1 MQVFGWPRAWC
12 KTCSTCQDTTGAR
25 RLTRSC
31 SERRLTGVAASPDN
45 NAQRNEPLNSTSVQ
59 RIVKSRRD
67 YNSWVATETLEDYAL
82 RYTPLS
88 FRRWSEL
95 RIANTALGAVS
106 FLALEA
112 IGGAIMV
119 SYGFTNALWAIAIVS
134 LVIFLTSL
142 PISYYTARYGVDM
155 DLLTRGAGF
164 GYIGS
169 TITSLIYASFTF
181 IFFALEASI
190 MAQAVEMEWGLPLA
204 YGYVLCSV
212 VIIPL
217 VIHGVTL
224 IGRVQAWTQPLW
236 AVLMVLP
243 FVAVFRKEPEL
254 MTRLLAFTGGQP
266 EGAHFDWVLF
276 GSAATV
282 GFSLIAQIGEQVDF
296 LRFLP
301 EKTPRNRIRWWSA
314 LLIAGPGWIVMG
326 AAKMLAGALLA
337 YLVIDHRLPPDQAI
351 EPTQMYLVAFG
362 YLFSDSSWIMGATAV
377 FVLVSQVK
385 INLTNAYAGSLA
397 WSNFFARVTHN
408 HPGRVVWVVFNVLI
422 AILLMEIGVFSALK
436 EVLTLYSMV
445 AISWVGALVADLV
458 INKPLGLSPKHIEF
472 RRAHLYDINPV
483 GVGSM
488 AIATA
493 LSLAALAGSFG
504 DVAAALAPFIA
515 LLSAILLAPA
525 IAIATRSRYYIARA
539 PGEPFAHHESH
550 RDARHAAHGAPTAH
564 DAAHVHGPT
573 GSRQCVICENTFEP
587 ADLAHCP
594 AYAGTI
600 CSLCCSLDV
609 RCEDRCKTDSRMTE
623 QFHRLVDTV
632 LPAPLARRMHTE
644 VGHYVVLLSL
654 CTGVLLAVL
663 GTIYALELPDIQTLP
678 FYALDNL
685 QGLFVKL
692 FAAFFL
698 MTGIGVWWLVLT
710 AEARRSAQ
718 QESER
723 QTRLLLAEI
732 AAHKQTDLEL
742 QRAKDAAEA
751 SSLAKSRF
759 VTGMSHELRTPLNS
773 ILGYAQI
780 LQGDAQIPPKR
791 QNAVSVIRRSGEHL
805 LSLIDGMLDIARIE
819 AGKMRLESGEL
830 PLREFLDQIVQMVAP
845 QAAQKGLRFNFLE
858 SGRIPQAVHAD
869 EKRLRQ
875 ILINLLANA
884 VKFTDAGSVT
894 LRVTYAREIASFE
907 VEDTG
912 IGISAE
918 DIERIFLPFERS
930 QSANQRKEVGT
941 GLGLA
946 ISNMLAHIMGGELSV
961 QSTPGQGSVFRL
973 RLYLR
978 EVREPAR
985 PADAAAKPVGY
996 LGPRKRLLVVDD
1008 HASQRVILR
1017 EMLAPLGF
1025 AIDEA
1030 DSGETCLEK
1039 VTRQPPDLVLMDV
1052 AMPGIDGWETC
1063 TRLRSA
1069 GHRELPIIVV
1079 SANVF
1084 DTTAKKGVSMVCND
1098 FIAKP
1103 FLLPDLLAKLKLHL
1117 GIEWLPGVQ
1126 AAPRI
1131 AQAVQVVPPRATL
1144 ARLLE
1149 LGAIGYVK
1157 GISAELDALEQKHPM
1172 YAPFC
1177 GELRTLVERFRLPE
1191 YMNRLKEWVYDDVDH
1206 GNSVAG

>member
-1 MQVFGWPRAWC
+1 M
-12 KTCSTCQDTTGAR
+12 
-25 RLTRSC
+25 
-31 SERRLTGVAASPDN
+31 
-45 NAQRNEPLNSTSVQ
+45 NSTFDQ
-59 RIVKSRRD
+59 RIVNSRRA
-67 YNSWVATETLEDYAL
+67 YNAWVANETLEDYAL
-82 RYTPLS
+82 RYTPQS
-88 FRRWSEL
+88 FRRWSEA

-112 IGGAIMV
+112 IGAAITV

-134 LVIFLTSL
+134 LVIFVTGL
-142 PISYYTARYGVDM
+142 PISYYSAKYGVDM

-169 TITSLIYASFTF
+169 TITSLIYATFTF

-190 MAQAVEMEWGLPLA
+190 MAQAIEMEWGLPLV

-236 AVLMVLP
+236 AVMMAVP
-243 FVAVFRKEPEL
+243 FVAVLMKEPDLPARL
-254 MTRLLAFTGGQP
+254 MQFTGGQP
-266 EGAHFDWVLF
+266 NGAHFDWILF

-282 GFSLIAQIGEQVDF
+282 AFSLIAQVGEQVDF

-301 EKTPRNRIRWWSA
+301 QKTRDNRRRWWSA
-314 LLIAGPGWIVMG
+314 LLLAGPGWIFMG
-326 AAKMLAGALLA
+326 AAKMLGGALLA
-337 YLVIDHRLPPDQAI
+337 FLFIDHRLPVDQAV

-362 YLFSDSSWIMGATAV
+362 YVFSDPRWIMGATAL

-397 WSNFFARVTHN
+397 WSNFFARLTHH

-422 AILLMEIGVFSALK
+422 ALLLMEIGVFSALK

-445 AISWVGALVADLV
+445 AIAWIGALVSDLV

-483 GVGSM
+483 GVGAM
-488 AIATA
+488 GIATLLSVSA
-493 LSLAALAGSFG
+493 LFG
-504 DVAAALAPFIA
+504 VFGVVAAAMAPFIA
-515 LLSAILLAPA
+515 LLSAIALAPL
-525 IAIATRSRYYIARA
+525 IALVTGSRYYIARQ
-539 PGEPFAHHESH
+539 PEEHDHEH
-550 RDARHAAHGAPTAH
+550 TL
-564 DAAHVHGPT
+564 
-573 GSRQCVICENTFEP
+573 QCVVCENHFEP
-587 ADLAHCP
+587 ADTAHCP
-594 AYAGTI
+594 AYGGHI

-609 RCEDRCKTDSRMTE
+609 RCEDRCKTGARLPE
-623 QFHRLVDTV
+623 QFHALVDAW
-632 LPAPLARRMHTE
+632 LPARVALWLKTD
-644 VGHYVVLLSL
+644 VGHYLVMLTLFSSA
-654 CTGVLLAVL
+654 LAVTL
-663 GTIYALELPDIQTLP
+663 GTIYVLELPDISHLP
-678 FYALDNL
+678 FYAPGNL

-692 FAAFFL
+692 FAALFL
-698 MTGIGVWWLVLT
+698 MTCIGTWWLVLT
-710 AEARRSAQ
+710 SQSRRHAQ

-723 QTRLLLAEI
+723 QNRLLMAEI
-732 AAHKQTDLEL
+732 DAHEQTDREL
-742 QRAKDAAEA
+742 QRAKESAEA
-751 SSLAKSRF
+751 ASMAKSRF

-780 LQGDAQIPPKR
+780 LQADRQLPANR

-819 AGKMRLESGEL
+819 AGKMRLDSGEL
-830 PLREFLDQIVQMVAP
+830 PLREFLDQLVQMVAP
-845 QAAQKGLRFNFLE
+845 QAAQKGLRFNFEE

-884 VKFTDAGSVT
+884 VKFTDEGTVT
-894 LRVTYAREIASFE
+894 LRVNYSREIATFE
-907 VEDTG
+907 VQDSG
-912 IGISAE
+912 IGIAPE
-918 DIERIFLPFERS
+918 DLERVFLPFERS
-930 QSANQRKEVGT
+930 TAANQRKEVGT

-961 QSTPGQGSVFRL
+961 QSEPGKGSLFRL
-973 RLYLR
+973 RIYLR
-978 EVREPAR
+978 EVRQPALQGAYAQ
-985 PADAAAKPVGY
+985 PKGY

-1008 HASQRVILR
+1008 HESQRNLLR
-1017 EMLAPLGF
+1017 EMLEPLGF
-1025 AIDEA
+1025 EIVEA
-1030 DSGETCLEK
+1030 GSGEACLQSVDEF
-1039 VTRQPPDLVLMDV
+1039 RPDLVLMDIF
-1052 AMPGIDGWETC
+1052 MPGMDGWETC
-1063 TRLRSA
+1063 ERLRAS
-1069 GHRELPIIVV
+1069 GHDELPILVV

-1084 DTTAKKGVSMVCND
+1084 DPTAKSGDSMLCND

-1117 GIEWLPGVQ
+1117 GIEWI
-1126 AAPRI
+1126 AAATPEPAA
-1131 AQAVQVVPPRATL
+1131 AQAVRVVPPKATL
-1144 ARLLE
+1144 ARLAE

-1157 GISAELDALEQKHPM
+1157 GIQAELAELERRNPL

-1177 GELRTLVERFRLPE
+1177 AELRSLVERFRLPE
-1191 YMNRLKEWVYDDVDH
+1191 YMNRLKEWVT
-1206 GNSVAG
+1206 

>member
-1 MQVFGWPRAWC
+1 M
-12 KTCSTCQDTTGAR
+12 
-25 RLTRSC
+25 
-31 SERRLTGVAASPDN
+31 
-45 NAQRNEPLNSTSVQ
+45 NSSSVQ

-112 IGGAIMV
+112 IGGAITM

-236 AVLMVLP
+236 AILMVLP
-243 FVAVFRKEPEL
+243 FIAVFRKEPDVAQ
-254 MTRLLAFTGGQP
+254 RLLAFTGGQP
-266 EGAHFDWVLF
+266 EGAHFDWLLF

-282 GFSLIAQIGEQVDF
+282 AFSLIAQIGEQVDF

-301 EKTPRNRIRWWSA
+301 EKTASNRVRWWSA

-397 WSNFFARVTHN
+397 WSNFFARVTHS

-458 INKPLGLSPKHIEF
+458 INKPLGLSPKTIEF
-472 RRAHLYDINPV
+472 KRAHLYDINPV

-488 AIATA
+488 AVATA

-504 DVAAALAPFIA
+504 DVPAALAPFIA
-515 LLSAILLAPA
+515 LLSAMVLAPV
-525 IAIATRSRYYIARA
+525 IAVATRSRYYIAREPD
-539 PGEPFAHHESH
+539 PGHL
-550 RDARHAAHGAPTAH
+550 HAQDGAQ
-564 DAAHVHGPT
+564 
-573 GSRQCVICENTFEP
+573 RCVVCDNHFEP

-609 RCEDRCKTDSRMTE
+609 RCEDRCKTDARMTE
-623 QFHRLVDTV
+623 QFHGLIDAL
-632 LPAPLARRMHTE
+632 LPAPLARKMRTE
-644 VGHYVVLLSL
+644 VGHYLVLLTL
-654 CTGVLLAVL
+654 CTAVLATVL
-663 GTIYALELPDIQTLP
+663 GTLYALELPEIQTLP
-678 FYALDNL
+678 FYSLDNL
-685 QGLFVKL
+685 QGLFIKL

-698 MTGIGVWWLVLT
+698 MTGIGAWWLVLT
-710 AEARRSAQ
+710 AEARRNAQ

-723 QTRLLLAEI
+723 QNRLLLAEI
-732 AAHKQTDLEL
+732 EAHKKTDLEL

-780 LQGDAQIPPKR
+780 LQGDAQIPPRR

-819 AGKMRLESGEL
+819 AGKMRLESAEL
-830 PLREFLDQIVQMVAP
+830 PMREFLDQLVQMVAP
-845 QAAQKGLRFNFLE
+845 QAAQKGLRFNFIE

-884 VKFTDAGSVT
+884 VKFTDSGSVT

-912 IGISAE
+912 IGISAA

-946 ISNMLAHIMGGELSV
+946 ISNMLAHIMGGELTV
-961 QSTPGQGSVFRL
+961 NSTPGKGSVFRL
-973 RLYLR
+973 RVYLR
-978 EVREPAR
+978 EVREPSR
-985 PADAAAKPVGY
+985 PESATAKPVGY

-1017 EMLAPLGF
+1017 EMLEPLGF
-1025 AIDEA
+1025 DIAEA
-1030 DSGETCLEK
+1030 SSGEECLDK
-1039 VTRQPPDLVLMDV
+1039 VAQQRPDLVLMDV
-1052 AMPGIDGWETC
+1052 AMSGIDGWETC
-1063 TRLRSA
+1063 ARLRDA
-1069 GHRELPIIVV
+1069 GHIELPVIVV

-1084 DTTAKKGVSMVCND
+1084 DTTARKGVSMVCND

-1117 GIEWLPGVQ
+1117 GIEWLPGLQ
-1126 AAPRI
+1126 PAASTTQSIRL
-1131 AQAVQVVPPRATL
+1131 VPPRATL

-1157 GISAELDALEQKHPM
+1157 GITGELDRLEQKHPM

-1177 GELRTLVERFRLPE
+1177 GELRTLAERFRLPE

-1206 GNSVAG
+1206 GNRIAG

>member
-1 MQVFGWPRAWC
+1 M
-12 KTCSTCQDTTGAR
+12 
-25 RLTRSC
+25 
-31 SERRLTGVAASPDN
+31 
-45 NAQRNEPLNSTSVQ
+45 NSTSVQ

-67 YNSWVATETLEDYAL
+67 YNTWVANETLEDYAL

-112 IGGAIMV
+112 IGGAITV

-236 AVLMVLP
+236 AVMMVLP
-243 FVAVFRKEPEL
+243 FVAVFQKEPDVAQ
-254 MTRLLAFTGGQP
+254 RLLAFTGGQP
-266 EGAHFDWVLF
+266 EGAHFDWILF

-282 GFSLIAQIGEQVDF
+282 AFSLIAQIGEQVDF

-301 EKTPRNRIRWWSA
+301 EKTAANRARWWSA

-326 AAKMLAGALLA
+326 AIKMLAGALLA
-337 YLVIDHRLPPDQAI
+337 YLVIDHRLPVDNAI

-397 WSNFFARVTHN
+397 WSNFFARVTHS

-422 AILLMEIGVFSALK
+422 AILLMEIGVFAALK

-458 INKPLGLSPKHIEF
+458 INKPLGLSPKYIEF
-472 RRAHLYDINPV
+472 KRAHLYDINPV
-483 GVGSM
+483 GVGAM

-515 LLSAILLAPA
+515 LLSAMLLAPV
-525 IAIATRSRYYIARA
+525 IALATRSRYYIAREPTRTSDL
-539 PGEPFAHHESH
+539 PGDFGSATRPAHS
-550 RDARHAAHGAPTAH
+550 AHTH
-564 DAAHVHGPT
+564 T
-573 GSRQCVICENTFEP
+573 GSHQCVICENRFEP

-600 CSLCCSLDV
+600 CSLCCSVDV
-609 RCEDRCKTDSRMTE
+609 RCEDRCKTDSRITE
-623 QFHRLVDTV
+623 QFHRLVDAV
-632 LPAPLARRMHTE
+632 LPAPLARRLQTE
-644 VGHYVVLLSL
+644 VGHYM
-654 CTGVLLAVL
+654 VLLALCTAALVVVL

-678 FYALDNL
+678 FYDLANL
-685 QGLFVKL
+685 QSLFIKL

-710 AEARRSAQ
+710 AEARRNAQ

-732 AAHKQTDLEL
+732 DAHEKTDLEL

-819 AGKMRLESGEL
+819 AGKMRLESAEL

-884 VKFTDAGSVT
+884 VKFTDAGSVI
-894 LRVTYAREIASFE
+894 LRVTYAREIATFE

-946 ISNMLAHIMGGELSV
+946 ISNMLAHIMGGELTV

-985 PADAAAKPVGY
+985 PADAAARPVGY

-1017 EMLAPLGF
+1017 EMLEPLGF
-1025 AIDEA
+1025 EIVEA
-1030 DSGETCLEK
+1030 DSGEACLSMVEE
-1039 VTRQPPDLVLMDV
+1039 QLPDLVLMDV

-1063 TRLRSA
+1063 ARLRSA
-1069 GHRELPIIVV
+1069 GHQELPIIVV

-1117 GIEWLPGVQ
+1117 GIEWLRGVQ
-1126 AAPRI
+1126 PAPRA
-1131 AQAVQVVPPRATL
+1131 AQAVQVVPPKATL

-1157 GISAELDALEQKHPM
+1157 GITAELEALEQKHPM

-1177 GELRTLVERFRLPE
+1177 SELRTLVERFRLPE
-1191 YMNRLKEWVYDDVDH
+1191 YMNRLKEWVYDDVDR
-1206 GNSVAG
+1206 GNRIAG

>member
-1 MQVFGWPRAWC
+1 MNRF
-12 KTCSTCQDTTGAR
+12 
-25 RLTRSC
+25 
-31 SERRLTGVAASPDN
+31 TGVAATPDH
-45 NAQRNEPLNSTSVQ
+45 NAQRSEPLNSTSVQ

-82 RYTPLS
+82 RYTPQS

-112 IGGAIMV
+112 IGGAITV

-243 FVAVFRKEPEL
+243 FVAVFRKEPDVVSRL
-254 MTRLLAFTGGQP
+254 MAFTGGQP

-282 GFSLIAQIGEQVDF
+282 AFSLIAQIGEQVDF

-301 EKTPRNRIRWWSA
+301 EKTAANRGRWWSA

-326 AAKMLAGALLA
+326 ATKMLAGALLA
-337 YLVIDHRLPPDQAI
+337 YLVIDHRLPPDDAI

-377 FVLVSQVK
+377 FVLISQIK

-397 WSNFFARVTHN
+397 WSNFFARVTHS

-422 AILLMEIGVFSALK
+422 AILLMEIGVFAALK

-458 INKPLGLSPKHIEF
+458 INKPLGLSPKYIEF
-472 RRAHLYDINPV
+472 KRAHLYDINPV
-483 GVGSM
+483 GVGAM

-515 LLSAILLAPA
+515 LLSAMLLAPV
-525 IAIATRSRYYIARA
+525 IALATRSRYYIAR
-539 PGEPFAHHESH
+539 EPAGAIDPSVDLGRAGHPAH
-550 RDARHAAHGAPTAH
+550 AH
-564 DAAHVHGPT
+564 D
-573 GSRQCVICENTFEP
+573 GSRQCVVCENSFEP

-609 RCEDRCKTDSRMTE
+609 RCEDRCKTDSRITE
-623 QFHRLVDTV
+623 QFHRLVDAM
-632 LPAPLARRMHTE
+632 LPAPLARRMHTD
-644 VGHYVVLLSL
+644 VGHYMVLLAL
-654 CTGVLLAVL
+654 CTAALLAVL

-678 FYALDNL
+678 FYDLHNL
-685 QGLFVKL
+685 QGLFIKL

-710 AEARRSAQ
+710 AEARRNAQ

-732 AAHKQTDLEL
+732 EAHEKTDLEL

-780 LQGDAQIPPKR
+780 LQGDAQIPPRR

-819 AGKMRLESGEL
+819 AGKMRLESSEL

-845 QAAQKGLRFNFLE
+845 QAAQKGLRFNFIE

-894 LRVTYAREIASFE
+894 LRVTYAREIATFE
-907 VEDTG
+907 VEDSG

-946 ISNMLAHIMGGELSV
+946 ISNMLAHIMGGELTV
-961 QSTPGQGSVFRL
+961 QSLPGQGSTFRL
-973 RLYLR
+973 RIYLR
-978 EVREPAR
+978 EVREPVR
-985 PADAAAKPVGY
+985 PADTTLRPVGY

-1017 EMLAPLGF
+1017 EMLEPLGF
-1025 AIDEA
+1025 EIAEA
-1030 DSGETCLEK
+1030 DCGEACLAS
-1039 VTRQPPDLVLMDV
+1039 VAQQAPDLVLMDV

-1063 TRLRSA
+1063 ARLRSA
-1069 GHRELPIIVV
+1069 GHQELPIIVV

-1084 DTTAKKGVSMVCND
+1084 DTTSKKAVSMVCND

-1126 AAPRI
+1126 PARRT
-1131 AQAVQVVPPRATL
+1131 AQAVQVVPPKATL

-1157 GISAELDALEQKHPM
+1157 GITAELDALEQKHPM

-1191 YMNRLKEWVYDDVDH
+1191 YMNRLKEWVYDDVDR
-1206 GNSVAG
+1206 GSRIAG

>member
-1 MQVFGWPRAWC
+1 M
-12 KTCSTCQDTTGAR
+12 
-25 RLTRSC
+25 
-31 SERRLTGVAASPDN
+31 
-45 NAQRNEPLNSTSVQ
+45 NSTSVQ

-112 IGGAIMV
+112 IGGAITM

-243 FVAVFRKEPEL
+243 FVAVFRNEPDVVSRL
-254 MTRLLAFTGGQP
+254 MSFTGGQP

-282 GFSLIAQIGEQVDF
+282 AFSLIAQIGEQVDF

-301 EKTPRNRIRWWSA
+301 EKTPNNRARWWAA
-314 LLIAGPGWIVMG
+314 LLVAGPGWIFMG

-337 YLVIDHRLPPDQAI
+337 YLVIDHRLPPDSAI

-397 WSNFFARVTHN
+397 WSNFFARVTHS

-422 AILLMEIGVFSALK
+422 ALLLMEIGVFSALK

-472 RRAHLYDINPV
+472 QRAHLYDINPV

-504 DVAAALAPFIA
+504 EVAAALAPFIA
-515 LLSAILLAPA
+515 LLSAIVLAPL
-525 IAIATRSRYYIARA
+525 IAIATRSRYYIAR
-539 PGEPFAHHESH
+539 EPERHAESASHAHDGSH
-550 RDARHAAHGAPTAH
+550 R
-564 DAAHVHGPT
+564 
-573 GSRQCVICENTFEP
+573 CVICENTFEP

-609 RCEDRCKTDSRMTE
+609 RCEDRCKTDARVTQ

-644 VGHYVVLLSL
+644 VGHYLVLLGL
-654 CTGVLLAVL
+654 CTVALLAVL

-678 FYALDNL
+678 FYALENL
-685 QGLFVKL
+685 QGLFIKL

-710 AEARRSAQ
+710 SESRRNAQ

-732 AAHKQTDLEL
+732 EAHKQTDLEL

-830 PLREFLDQIVQMVAP
+830 PLREFLDQLVQMVAP
-845 QAAQKGLRFNFLE
+845 QAAQKGLRFNFIE

-884 VKFTDAGSVT
+884 VKFTDTGSVT
-894 LRVTYAREIASFE
+894 LRVTYAREIAAFE

-912 IGISAE
+912 IGISAA

-946 ISNMLAHIMGGELSV
+946 ISNMLAHIMGGELTV
-961 QSTPGQGSVFRL
+961 QSTPGQGSLFRL
-973 RLYLR
+973 RVYLR

-985 PADAAAKPVGY
+985 PADAMAKPVGY

-1008 HASQRVILR
+1008 HASQRVVLR
-1017 EMLAPLGF
+1017 EMLEPLGF
-1025 AIDEA
+1025 EIDEA
-1030 DSGETCLEK
+1030 DSGEACLDK
-1039 VTRQPPDLVLMDV
+1039 VDRLRPDLVLMDI

-1063 TRLRSA
+1063 ARLRSA
-1069 GHRELPIIVV
+1069 GHQELTIIVV

-1084 DTTAKKGVSMVCND
+1084 DTTARKGVNMVCND

-1126 AAPRI
+1126 PAARN
-1131 AQAVQVVPPRATL
+1131 AQAVQAVQMVPPKATL
-1144 ARLLE
+1144 SRLLE

-1157 GISAELDALEQKHPM
+1157 GITAELDALEQKHPM

-1177 GELRTLVERFRLPE
+1177 GELRTLAERFRLPE

-1206 GNSVAG
+1206 GNRIAG

>member
-1 MQVFGWPRAWC
+1 M
-12 KTCSTCQDTTGAR
+12 
-25 RLTRSC
+25 
-31 SERRLTGVAASPDN
+31 
-45 NAQRNEPLNSTSVQ
+45 NSSSVQ

-82 RYTPLS
+82 RYTPQS

-95 RIANTALGAVS
+95 RIANAALGAVS

-112 IGGAIMV
+112 IGGAITI
-119 SYGFTNALWAIAIVS
+119 SYGFTNAMWAIAIVS
-134 LVIFLTSL
+134 LLIFLTSL

-236 AVLMVLP
+236 AVMMVLP
-243 FVAVFRKEPEL
+243 FIAVFSKEPDLVQRL
-254 MTRLLAFTGGQP
+254 MVFTGGQP
-266 EGAHFDWVLF
+266 QGAHFDWVLF

-282 GFSLIAQIGEQVDF
+282 AFSLIAQIGEQVDF

-301 EKTPRNRIRWWSA
+301 EKTAANRGRWWAA
-314 LLIAGPGWIVMG
+314 LLIAGPGWIFMG

-337 YLVIDHRLPPDQAI
+337 YLVIDHRLPPEQAI

-397 WSNFFARVTHN
+397 WSNFFARVTHS
-408 HPGRVVWVVFNVLI
+408 HPGRVVWVVFRVLI
-422 AILLMEIGVFSALK
+422 AILLLEIGVFSALK

-472 RRAHLYDINPV
+472 KRAHLYDINPV

-493 LSLAALAGSFG
+493 MSLAALAGSFG
-504 DVAAALAPFIA
+504 EVAAALAPFVA
-515 LLSAILLAPA
+515 LLSAMLLAPI
-525 IAIATRSRYYIARA
+525 IAIATQSRYYIARSPDA
-539 PGEPFAHHESH
+539 PIEREEHH
-550 RDARHAAHGAPTAH
+550 RDGGHAAHDPAH
-564 DAAHVHGPT
+564 AHAHQ

-623 QFHRLVDTV
+623 QFHQLVDNV

-654 CTGVLLAVL
+654 CTVVLLAVL

-685 QGLFVKL
+685 QGLFIKL

-710 AEARRSAQ
+710 AKSRRDAQ

-732 AAHKQTDLEL
+732 DAHKKTDLEL
-742 QRAKDAAEA
+742 QRAKEAAEA

-780 LQGDAQIPPKR
+780 LQGDAQIPPRR

-819 AGKMRLESGEL
+819 AGKMRLDSGEL
-830 PLREFLDQIVQMVAP
+830 PLREFLDQLVQMVAP
-845 QAAQKGLRFNFLE
+845 QAAQKGLRFNFIE
-858 SGRIPQAVHAD
+858 SGRIPLAVHAD

-884 VKFTDAGSVT
+884 VKFTDAGSIT

-912 IGISAE
+912 IGISDA
-918 DIERIFLPFERS
+918 DIDRIFLPFERS

-946 ISNMLAHIMGGELSV
+946 ISNMLAHIMGGELTV
-961 QSTPGQGSVFRL
+961 NSTPGKGSVFRL
-973 RLYLR
+973 RVYLR
-978 EVREPAR
+978 EVREPSR
-985 PADAAAKPVGY
+985 SERAAAKPVGY

-1008 HASQRVILR
+1008 HTSQRVILR
-1017 EMLAPLGF
+1017 EMLEPLGF
-1025 AIDEA
+1025 DIEEA
-1030 DSGETCLEK
+1030 SSGEECLDK
-1039 VTRQPPDLVLMDV
+1039 VAQQRPDLVLMDV

-1063 TRLRSA
+1063 ARLRDA
-1069 GHRELPIIVV
+1069 GHLELPVIVV

-1084 DTTAKKGVSMVCND
+1084 DTTARKGVSMVCND

-1103 FLLPDLLAKLKLHL
+1103 FLLHDLLAKLRLHL
-1117 GIEWLPGVQ
+1117 GIEWMPDLQP
-1126 AAPRI
+1126 AAST
-1131 AQAVQVVPPRATL
+1131 AQSIRLVPPRATL

-1157 GISAELDALEQKHPM
+1157 GITGELDRLEQKHPM

-1177 GELRTLVERFRLPE
+1177 GELRSLAERFRLPE
-1191 YMNRLKEWVYDDVDH
+1191 YMNRLKEWVYDDMDR
-1206 GNSVAG
+1206 GNRIAG

>member
-1 MQVFGWPRAWC
+1 M
-12 KTCSTCQDTTGAR
+12 
-25 RLTRSC
+25 
-31 SERRLTGVAASPDN
+31 
-45 NAQRNEPLNSTSVQ
+45 NSTSVQ

-112 IGGAIMV
+112 IGGAIMM

-204 YGYVLCSV
+204 WGYVLCSV

-243 FVAVFRKEPEL
+243 FIAVFRKEPD
-254 MTRLLAFTGGQP
+254 MVNRLLAFTGGQP

-276 GSAATV
+276 GSASTIA
-282 GFSLIAQIGEQVDF
+282 FSLIAQIGEQVDF

-301 EKTPRNRIRWWSA
+301 EKTASNRVRWWSA

-397 WSNFFARVTHN
+397 WSNFFARVTHS

-458 INKPLGLSPKHIEF
+458 INKPLGLSPAYIEF
-472 RRAHLYDINPV
+472 KRAHLYDINPV

-504 DVAAALAPFIA
+504 EIAAALAPFVA

-525 IAIATRSRYYIARA
+525 IALATRSRYYIAREH
-539 PGEPFAHHESH
+539 GLHSH
-550 RDARHAAHGAPTAH
+550 D
-564 DAAHVHGPT
+564 
-573 GSRQCVICENTFEP
+573 GSHQCVICENIFEP

-609 RCEDRCKTDSRMTE
+609 RCEDRCKADSRMTD
-623 QFHRLVDTV
+623 QFHRLVESV
-632 LPAPLARRMHTE
+632 LPAPLARRMQTE
-644 VGHYVVLLSL
+644 VGHYL
-654 CTGVLLAVL
+654 VLLALCTVVLAVVL

-678 FYALDNL
+678 FYDLQNL
-685 QGLFVKL
+685 QGLFIKL

-710 AEARRSAQ
+710 AEARRNAQ

-723 QTRLLLAEI
+723 QNRLLLAEI
-732 AAHKQTDLEL
+732 EAHKKTDLEL

-884 VKFTDAGSVT
+884 VKFTDTGAVT
-894 LRVTYAREIASFE
+894 LRVTYAREIATFD

-912 IGISAE
+912 IGISAD

-930 QSANQRKEVGT
+930 TSANQRKEVGT

-946 ISNMLAHIMGGELSV
+946 ISNMLAHIMGGELTV

-978 EVREPAR
+978 EVREPAQQIH
-985 PADAAAKPVGY
+985 AAARPVGY

-1008 HASQRVILR
+1008 HASQRMILR
-1017 EMLAPLGF
+1017 EMLEPLGF
-1025 AIDEA
+1025 EIIEA
-1030 DSGETCLEK
+1030 DCGEACLAM
-1039 VTRQPPDLVLMDV
+1039 VAQQRPDLVLMDI

-1063 TRLRSA
+1063 ARLRSA
-1069 GHRELPIIVV
+1069 GHHELPVIVV

-1084 DTTAKKGVSMVCND
+1084 DTTATKGVSMVCND

-1103 FLLPDLLAKLKLHL
+1103 FLLPDLLARLKLHL

-1126 AAPRI
+1126 PAPRI
-1131 AQAVQVVPPRATL
+1131 AQAVQVVPPKATL

-1149 LGAIGYVK
+1149 LGAIGYVR
-1157 GISAELDALEQKHPM
+1157 GITGELDALEQKHPM

-1191 YMNRLKEWVYDDVDH
+1191 YMNRLKEWVYDDVDR
-1206 GNSVAG
+1206 GNRIAR